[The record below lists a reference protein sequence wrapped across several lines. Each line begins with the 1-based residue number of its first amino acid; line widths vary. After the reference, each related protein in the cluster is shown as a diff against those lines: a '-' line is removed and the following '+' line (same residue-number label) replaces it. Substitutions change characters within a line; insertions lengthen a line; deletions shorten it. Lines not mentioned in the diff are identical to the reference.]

1 METQPLFDQK
11 LIQTVLISFGRR
23 SGTWRLHRKRRR
35 LGYCSYS
42 PDRGMDDIF
51 RGGEEGASAADRA
64 SAADLFPMMRGGA
77 IAAYP
82 FLKGEGVTS
91 AVYPFPNGRELRVQ
105 RALFQGGQSC
115 IPFCKGSYS

>member
-1 METQPLFDQK
+1 METQPRFDQK

-35 LGYCSYS
+35 LGYCSYF

-51 RGGEEGASAADRA
+51 RGGGEGA
-64 SAADLFPMMRGGA
+64 SAADLFPRTRGGA

-105 RALFQGGQSC
+105 RALFQGGESC
-115 IPFCKGSYS
+115 IAFSKGSYS